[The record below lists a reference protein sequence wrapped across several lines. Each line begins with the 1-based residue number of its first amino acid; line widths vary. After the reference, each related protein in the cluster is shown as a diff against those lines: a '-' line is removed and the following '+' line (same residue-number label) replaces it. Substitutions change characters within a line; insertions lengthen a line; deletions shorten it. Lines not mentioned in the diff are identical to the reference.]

1 MKNLDNIIRKLNK
14 LVCLWIFCGIL
25 QAEIVITEI
34 FILTADSIPQ
44 YLEFYNNSNSIVSL
58 ENWSIKI
65 LNGNGGEIFE
75 SPIDNSNL
83 NVQAKNF
90 DINPN
95 DYFLISSEF
104 CNSTVGFLELGCNDG
119 FFHNNLIS
127 DIIAKYLYLPLD
139 GKGSIILID
148 NNQIVIDSVGY
159 NIDENW
165 PVGEVSRG
173 HSLRLHSPELD
184 NSLPENWSLSPKT
197 ENSLWLYEEGT
208 EIQNFGSP
216 REENS
221 FRLFDIQYSDS
232 WFPDTSYANGG
243 THTIYGDY
251 NDFYRAEPFVDDNGN
266 GKCDECGYGDEG
278 ELYHDRN
285 LNNQWDYQDNNYD
298 SLLTFSWEGTF
309 IDATVVDSPA
319 INYKII
325 IEKNNTPVYNS
336 SLFDSLGIGTEI
348 SISPFDLL
356 IDSLGQE
363 REIAEYTWT
372 IELTKTYSD
381 TVDIIYSDKYSLT
394 IDASDY
400 GRYGC
405 VDDGHCTGSEN
416 SDCPTSAFYE
426 EPYKSNHPTGC
437 TPGNDISAG
446 GCYSALN
453 YYENANI
460 NSNTCHYVSL
470 SIPAFVV
477 DSINAI
483 VTVPVYLYNDSS
495 ANIDFIAYTLSFDN
509 SLGIVAFQDGTF
521 SGTVETEL
529 WGDENIVGDQNG
541 NISVSMLTPADNS
554 FQSAGIITYLDFNLT
569 GSPGEF
575 INLSVS
581 NVRVKG
587 GIPENDISVPVKVG
601 EIVILQTDYEI
612 FGQVY
617 YYDSSEGQEPF
628 EVPNVELSLDKN
640 YDGVSFAANYSEI
653 TNEFGYF
660 KFELLS
666 KGNYNL
672 SFSKESVNDCNGDY
686 ISGWDIYY
694 ISSHVTG
701 SDTLNSDQEIA
712 ADVSLDGTVSGYDAS
727 LVAQYSVDLIDN
739 FNDIKT
745 HWIFQ
750 PFDQE
755 TLPDVHAELLKEN
768 GQYSIEYK
776 PLVLDDK
783 SRNISAYRLGDV
795 TGDYCYDPS
804 PTSNRGQV
812 QFINIAIDYTPIIT
826 LPLIISEAIFLEG
839 MDIEIG
845 YDEDVFSPH
854 SITFNTSNIKTE
866 RYNSVSNL
874 LSRDGSIKT
883 VTWAIDEA
891 QIVEGIIGEV
901 SFNWNN
907 KNKSGKIWL
916 KEFQVNDEPA
926 IGGISLIGLSDTE
939 VTDGVNIINSLVPE
953 VLSLK
958 QNYPNPFNPQ
968 TTIKWSMPL
977 SGIVS
982 LEVYNL
988 QGQLVELLFNGQL
1001 EASIHEQ
1008 IWDATAYPSG
1018 IYFYRLK
1025 THEKTL
1031 QKIMLLLK

>member
-1 MKNLDNIIRKLNK
+1 MKNLNNIIRKLNK

-44 YLEFYNNSNSIVSL
+44 YLEFYNNSNSLVSL

-65 LNGNGGEIFE
+65 LNGNGEEIIK
-75 SPIDNSNL
+75 SPIAHSNFF
-83 NVQAKNF
+83 NVQATNF

-148 NNQIVIDSVGY
+148 NNQIVIDSIGY

-197 ENSLWLYEEGT
+197 ENSLWLYT
-208 EIQNFGSP
+208 ENAEIKNFGSP
-216 REENS
+216 RQENA
-221 FRLFDIQYSDS
+221 FRLLGVNNFYHIISGDV
-232 WFPDTSYANGG
+232 NN
-243 THTIYGDY
+243 IY
-251 NDFYRAEPFVDDNGN
+251 NA
-266 GKCDECGYGDEG
+266 
-278 ELYHDRN
+278 
-285 LNNQWDYQDNNYD
+285 DNNYED
-298 SLLTFSWEGTF
+298 NNYGNPIDFSWYGTF
-309 IDATVVDSPA
+309 DNVSGQQ
-319 INYKII
+319 YKLI
-325 IEKNNTPVYNS
+325 IEKTDIKKPEKHGFEIES
-336 SLFDSLGIGTEI
+336 FADTTLIWESIIGIDT
-348 SISPFDLL
+348 SIIPQSMLVDQL
-356 IDSLGQE
+356 E
-363 REIAEYTWT
+363 VAEYSWT
-372 IELTKTYSD
+372 IELTKGS
-381 TVDIIYSDKYSLT
+381 DIIYSDRHYFSV
-394 IDASDY
+394 DASDY
-400 GRYGC
+400 GNYGC
-405 VDDGHCTGSEN
+405 VDKSFCEISLLGFPT
-416 SDCPTSAFYE
+416 CPTTAADDTLF
-426 EPYKSNHPTGC
+426 SNHPIEC
-437 TPGNDISAG
+437 APGVD
-446 GCYSALN
+446 CYSALN

-470 SIPAFVV
+470 SIPAYVV
-477 DSINAI
+477 GDINSTAR
-483 VTVPVYLYNDSS
+483 VPVYLYNDSL
-495 ANIDFIAYTLSFDN
+495 ANIDSIAYTLSFDN
-509 SLGIVAFQDGTF
+509 SSGIAAFQDGTF

-541 NISVSMLTPADNS
+541 NISVSMSTPADSS
-554 FQSAGIITYLDFNLT
+554 FQGEGIITYLDFDLT
-569 GSPGEF
+569 GSQGEF
-575 INLSVS
+575 INLSFS

-587 GIPENDISVPVKVG
+587 GIPENDISVPVSGG
-601 EIVILQTDYEI
+601 EVVILQTDYEI

-686 ISGWDIYY
+686 ISGTDISR
-694 ISSHVTG
+694 ISRHVTG
-701 SDTLNSDQEIA
+701 SEPFNADQIVA
-712 ADVSLDGTVSGYDAS
+712 ADVTLDGTVSGQDAS

-739 FNDIKT
+739 FNDINV

-768 GQYSIEYK
+768 GQYSIEYN
-776 PLVLDDK
+776 PLILDDK
-783 SRNISAYRLGDV
+783 SRNISAFRLGDV
-795 TGDYCYDPS
+795 NGNYCHDQLSRY
-804 PTSNRGQV
+804 NNNQV
-812 QFINIAIDYTPIIT
+812 QFIDIAIDYKPIIT
-826 LPLIISEAIFLEG
+826 LPIIISEAIFLEG

-845 YDEDVFSPH
+845 FDEDVFNPL
-854 SITFNTSNIKTE
+854 SITFNNSNKVVENYQT
-866 RYNSVSNL
+866 VSNL
-874 LSRDGSIKT
+874 LSKDRTIKT
-883 VTWAIDEA
+883 VTWALDEP
-891 QIVEGIIGEV
+891 QLIEGIIGEV
-901 SFNWNN
+901 NFEWKN

-968 TTIKWSMPL
+968 TTIKWAMPL

-1001 EASIHEQ
+1001 DTGIHEQ
-1008 IWDATAYPSG
+1008 IWDATTYPSG